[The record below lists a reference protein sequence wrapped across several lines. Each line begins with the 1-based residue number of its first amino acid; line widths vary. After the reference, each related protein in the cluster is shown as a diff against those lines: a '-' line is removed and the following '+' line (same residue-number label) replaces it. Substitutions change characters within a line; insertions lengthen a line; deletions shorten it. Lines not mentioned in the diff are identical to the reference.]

1 MDAMKRYDVV
11 ALGEL
16 NVDIILN
23 GIDGFPE
30 MGKEKFARSMN
41 VTLGSSTAIFAA
53 NIACLGARTAF
64 AGMVGKDSFGDL
76 VCSSLEAKGVDTSFL
91 IRSAE
96 YSTGATVVMS
106 YDEDRANLTFQG
118 AMDHMGFSHIDPS
131 LFTRTRHIHIS
142 SIFMQSALKASLD
155 RIFAAARA
163 NGVTISMDTQWDPT
177 EKWDFDY
184 RKILPEVDVFM
195 PNETELR
202 AIVGTDDFD
211 EAVRSIQPYL
221 RQAAVIKCGSRGSVL
236 VLKDG
241 TVSRME
247 PFLNK
252 SVVDTVGAGDS
263 FNAGF
268 IYGYVNG
275 LELPACQRLG
285 NLTGAVNTTAA
296 GGTGAFASKEAV
308 VRTAEDV
315 FGTSLF

>member
-106 YDEDRANLTFQG
+106 YDEDRANVTFQG

>member
-155 RIFAAARA
+155 RVFAAARA

-211 EAVRSIQPYL
+211 EAVRSILPYL

>member
-155 RIFAAARA
+155 RVFAAARA

>member
-155 RIFAAARA
+155 RVFAAARA

-211 EAVRSIQPYL
+211 EAVRSIQTYL

>member
-1 MDAMKRYDVV
+1 MDQKKRYDVT

-23 GIDGFPE
+23 QIDGFPE
-30 MGKEKFARSMN
+30 MGKEKFAGSMT

-76 VCSSLEAKGVDTSFL
+76 VCRSLAERGVDTSFI
-91 IRSAE
+91 IRSRE

-106 YDEDRANLTFQG
+106 YDEDRANLTYQG
-118 AMDHMGFSHIDPS
+118 AMDHMGFDNIDPA
-131 LFTRTRHIHIS
+131 LFKSTRHIHIS
-142 SIFMQSALKASLD
+142 SVFMQTALMQSLSKV
-155 RIFAAARA
+155 FAAAHA
-163 NGVTISMDTQWDPT
+163 NGVTISMDTQWDPK

-202 AIVGTDDFD
+202 AIAGTEDFD
-211 EAVRSIQPYL
+211 EAVYRIQPYL
-221 RQAAVIKCGSRGSVL
+221 RQAAVIKCGSRGSL
-236 VLKDG
+236 LIRKDG
-241 TVSRME
+241 TITRME
-247 PFLNK
+247 PFLNRT
-252 SVVDTVGAGDS
+252 VVDTVGAGDS

-275 LELPACQRLG
+275 RELSECQRLG
-285 NLTGAVNTTAA
+285 NLTGAVSTTAA
-296 GGTGAFASKEAV
+296 GGTGAFTDLDS
-308 VRTAEDV
+308 VRRLAEEK
-315 FGTSLF
+315 FGEKLF